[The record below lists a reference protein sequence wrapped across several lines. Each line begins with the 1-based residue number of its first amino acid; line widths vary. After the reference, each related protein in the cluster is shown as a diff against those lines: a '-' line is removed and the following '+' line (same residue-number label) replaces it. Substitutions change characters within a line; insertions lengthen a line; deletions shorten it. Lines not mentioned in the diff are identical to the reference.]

1 MSTGSKV
8 AIVIAL
14 LAVAGV
20 GAYYYFNNN
29 TSTT

>member
-14 LAVAGV
+14 LAVAGI
-20 GAYYYFNNN
+20 GAYYYSQNN
-29 TSTT
+29 SA

>member
-14 LAVAGV
+14 LAVAGI
-20 GAYYYFNNN
+20 GAYYYYNNSS
-29 TSTT
+29 STA